1 MAVAPESQV
10 VLGRELTKVH
20 EELCVGTALRVMES
34 FCARTRVRGEC
45 VLLVSAEKF

>member
-1 MAVAPESQV
+1 
-10 VLGRELTKVH
+10 